1 MGIALTGRGVRA
13 DPACAPTTELGS
25 ILTGILRGDLHDI
38 AGEVKRSYEYVLSCY
53 PGRRAADLLLV
64 GGGAATRNLPE
75 YLTDAL
81 GIGVHR
87 ASAYLERDTCHW
99 HLSLSSHD
107 RLEDFALAI
116 GLTVS
121 G

>member
-1 MGIALTGRGVRA
+1 M
-13 DPACAPTTELGS
+13 
-25 ILTGILRGDLHDI
+25 
-38 AGEVKRSYEYVLSCY
+38 KRSYEYVLSCY
-53 PGRRAADLLLV
+53 PGRRAADLVLV

-81 GIGVHR
+81 GVGVHR
-87 ASAYLERDTCHW
+87 ASAYLERDTCRW
-99 HLSLSSHD
+99 HLSLGSQD

-116 GLTVS
+116 GLTRP